1 MIDSQKYP
9 LSDRN
14 KNSYWVVGIFFFII
28 LFQVTA
34 LKYIWSLEGLSK
46 ALNTIILFFLI
57 VYSITNIL
65 FQKFSN
71 RVWYFYL
78 FPGIFVMLGMV
89 LNVTYNV
96 LFDFNLLSTYGL
108 ILPWAAYIITPTLL
122 KKNIINS
129 SILWN
134 YYYKFLLYFN
144 ILGLLDY
151 VLVFSGYSTFEQK
164 KTPFGVFSIGKFSL
178 LYLLED
184 GELHFRYYSCFL
196 EPGTLAMFLL
206 PAIAYAFFNKKY
218 IGLVI
223 LLISFFLTYSLGGI
237 FSIVLLFLIIMF
249 LLFRKTTIKA
259 LLGFILVIITSLT
272 IWFTYGDFFKQS
284 FEDKGDSKTIRE
296 DNFSNSLK
304 KLPELILSYPFGLPL
319 AIETED
325 FENNKDYLGS
335 NFTPANA
342 FQIGGV
348 ISLLGYLIVLVVSVG
363 IAFVKVFFYEL
374 STEEKIVFSSL
385 IVLFPFVVQRPVIWD
400 SALFAFL
407 FSPAIIKV
415 LITNKK
421 VVIN

>member
-1 MIDSQKYP
+1 MHSQKNLPVY
-9 LSDRN
+9 RN
-14 KNSYWVVGIFFFII
+14 KNSYWVVGIFFFI
-28 LFQVTA
+28 LFFQVTA
-34 LKYIWSLEGLSK
+34 LKYIWNLEWLSK
-46 ALNTIILFFLI
+46 TLNTLILFFLI
-57 VYSITNIL
+57 VYSINNIL
-65 FQKFSN
+65 FQSFNN

-78 FPGIFVMLGMV
+78 FPGIFVMLGMM

-96 LFDFNLLSTYGL
+96 IFDYNLLSIYGL
-108 ILPWAAYIITPTLL
+108 ILPWAAFIITPTLL

-129 SILWN
+129 SILWD

-151 VLVFSGYSTFEQK
+151 VLVFSGYSTFRVKE
-164 KTPFGVFSIGKFSL
+164 TPFGVFSIGKFSL
-178 LYLLED
+178 LYLLES

-206 PAIAYAFFNKKY
+206 PAIAYAFFHKKY

-237 FSIVLLFLIIMF
+237 FSIVLLLLIIMF

-259 LLGFILVIITSLT
+259 LLGVILVILTSLT
-272 IWFTYGDFFKQS
+272 IWFTYGDYFKQS

-296 DNFSNSLK
+296 DNFSNSIS
-304 KLPELILSYPFGLPL
+304 KLPELILNYPFGLPL
-319 AIETED
+319 AVETED

-342 FQIGGV
+342 FQIGGF
-348 ISLLGYLIVLVVSVG
+348 ISLFGYIIVLVVSLG
-363 IAFVKVFFYEL
+363 IALVKVFFYEL
-374 STEEKIVFSSL
+374 NTEEKIIFSSL

-415 LITNKK
+415 LLTNNRFS
-421 VVIN
+421 II